1 MYHHI
6 ENLRS
11 KPKHIRKAILYV
23 STPLITIVIASLW
36 YLGGGMNENEN
47 KKIATDIVTEVAV
60 AESTSLLQEVTPK
73 EIFSQDLL
81 KFFSNINLSGIF
93 DSINLDGVVQKTRE
107 MASSIFTSKIFVEQY
122 ERQETDQQSA
132 PDELQQEKAPEN

>member
-1 MYHHI
+1 
-6 ENLRS
+6 
-11 KPKHIRKAILYV
+11 
-23 STPLITIVIASLW
+23 
-36 YLGGGMNENEN
+36 MNENEN